1 MRSLASL
8 PGIGPKSAER
18 IAIHLLKSSQAET
31 LELARLIVEAKEK
44 TYFCEKCRNLS
55 SNKLCHICSDA
66 SRDRKTLCVV
76 SDPKDVASIEKT
88 GIFKGLYHVLFGTLS
103 PIEGIGPQEL
113 RLDQL
118 LKRIHQEQVA
128 ELIIATNPNT
138 EGDTTALYLAEC
150 LKTNKNIKVTR
161 IASGVPVGSHLEYV
175 DQATLQRA
183 LEGRRVLV

>member
-1 MRSLASL
+1 
-8 PGIGPKSAER
+8 
-18 IAIHLLKSSQAET
+18 
-31 LELARLIVEAKEK
+31 
-44 TYFCEKCRNLS
+44 
-55 SNKLCHICSDA
+55 
-66 SRDRKTLCVV
+66 
-76 SDPKDVASIEKT
+76 
-88 GIFKGLYHVLFGTLS
+88 VLFGTLS